1 MGFAAIAI
9 VMLGATIGA
18 TFRLR
23 FLLGMAVLILA
34 TALLFALSHDY
45 GFLGT
50 LSFIVTSQALL
61 QAGYF
66 AGLLCR
72 IPFSPV
78 QPMLTGLSAPEAQ
91 RVRRHD
97 R

>member
-50 LSFIVTSQALL
+50 ISFIVVSQALL

-78 QPMLTGLSAPEAQ
+78 QPKLTGLSAPEAQ

>member
-23 FLLGMAVLILA
+23 FLLGMIVLILA
-34 TALLFALSHDY
+34 ITLLFALSHDY

-50 LSFIVTSQALL
+50 LLFIVVSQALL
-61 QAGYF
+61 
-66 AGLLCR
+66 
-72 IPFSPV
+72 
-78 QPMLTGLSAPEAQ
+78 
-91 RVRRHD
+91 
-97 R
+97 